1 MGDTQFIHKETNGNT
16 WTLWKLYQQLVK
28 KRHLSKEQV
37 ANVVEIA
44 IHKLPYMEN
53 LYRQAEEETEK
64 MQGTILRLANDIV
77 ARKHKISTLDK
88 TAFSI
93 ELECKRT
100 EQRVQQLI
108 DKKDRLEKLIENIVN
123 GEGYSKLKHTIK
135 ENVKAALSEE
145 KKVISV
151 CFAALILT
159 LKTDPKMVNLIYSMP
174 TDNDGKQHEDINNN
188 ITQYIE
194 SNKDR
199 ILDFT
204 EKNYENLVEALANN
218 AVDTTADT
226 SFSSNP
232 TSSLPSSSSSTFS
245 PPSDQ
250 SDTYR
255 IEDPESFRQNKDD
268 SND

>member
-1 MGDTQFIHKETNGNT
+1 
-16 WTLWKLYQQLVK
+16 
-28 KRHLSKEQV
+28 LSKEQV
-37 ANVVEIA
+37 VNVVEIA

-64 MQGTILRLANDIV
+64 MQGTIQRLTNDIV

-100 EQRVQQLI
+100 EQRVQELT
-108 DKKDRLEKLIENIVN
+108 DKKNRLEKLIGNILN

-159 LKTDPKMVNLIYSMP
+159 LKTDPKMVNLIYSRQ
-174 TDNDGKQHEDINNN
+174 TDNDGKQYEDINNN